1 MVFWPPQ
8 LSSPNNM
15 MILDGLKHRTKI
27 VNEPMSLHP
36 GNENKEHLN
45 GIVAEA

>member
-1 MVFWPPQ
+1 MS
-8 LSSPNNM
+8 LPNNM

-36 GNENKEHLN
+36 GNEIKEWIHY
-45 GIVAEA
+45 